1 MRLTRSLVT
10 FVFAV
15 VVLCNSAF
23 ADTINFGG
31 LGGDLGSNSHTFTS
45 GSSSLSVMGYTNTDL
60 YSKNSSGDE
69 NGLGLANGG
78 SDSQ

>member
-15 VVLCNSAF
+15 VVLCGGAF

-45 GSSSLSVMGYTNTDL
+45 RILQPLGYGL
-60 YSKNSSGDE
+60 Y
-69 NGLGLANGG
+69 
-78 SDSQ
+78 QY